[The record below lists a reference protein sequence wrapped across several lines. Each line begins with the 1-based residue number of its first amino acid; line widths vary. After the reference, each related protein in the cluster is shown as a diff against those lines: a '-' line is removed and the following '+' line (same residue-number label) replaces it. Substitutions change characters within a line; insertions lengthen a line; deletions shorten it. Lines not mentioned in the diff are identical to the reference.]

1 MWLLF
6 NCRRVYVVR
15 LGRQQAASCNSVDSF
30 STTKTFVGPKNVI
43 VIQEFQRKLPFN
55 SISKLHHIEVSM
67 LEDDIQASPRV
78 LGLGIGLFILVLV
91 WSLTVLGI
99 LLCSRLST
107 AAVSGLVAMASLL
120 TIVLGWFIFCRKYN
134 AFNFHHRFELVK
146 ESLKNKRS

>member
-1 MWLLF
+1 
-6 NCRRVYVVR
+6 
-15 LGRQQAASCNSVDSF
+15 
-30 STTKTFVGPKNVI
+30 
-43 VIQEFQRKLPFN
+43 
-55 SISKLHHIEVSM
+55 M

-120 TIVLGWFIFCRKYN
+120 TFVLGWLIFY
-134 AFNFHHRFELVK
+134 
-146 ESLKNKRS
+146 

>member
-43 VIQEFQRKLPFN
+43 VIQEFQRKTSLPFN
-55 SISKLHHIEVSM
+55 FQVTSHRNM

-107 AAVSGLVAMASLL
+107 AAVSGLVAVASLL
-120 TIVLGWFIFCRKYN
+120 TIVLGWLIFCRK
-134 AFNFHHRFELVK
+134 
-146 ESLKNKRS
+146 